1 MKRPMFAAFA
11 MGFGLLASIAGAQT
25 ASAMVAVPAVAAAD
39 ATAVQG
45 SSATKVQWRRRRGY
59 RRRPGNGW
67 VPFAFGAI
75 AGAAIARSY
84 YHGPGP
90 YYYGPGPY
98 YYGPGPYY
106 YGPGPY
112 YYGPGPYYYGP
123 GPYYYGPGY

>member
-11 MGFGLLASIAGAQT
+11 MGFGLLTSIAGAQT

-112 YYGPGPYYYGP
+112 YYGPGY
-123 GPYYYGPGY
+123 